1 MTKIKNQLVKA
12 TAEQAKEYDEL
23 MNKVRTGKDDEAT
36 IARILYMYL

>member
-1 MTKIKNQLVKA
+1 MELKNQLVKA